1 MDKYWILN
9 IWGELSTWVWEET
22 LKVGRNQ
29 ENMISWTIRLFKK
42 TVSNMTKKLDKVRTG
57 D

>member
-1 MDKYWILN
+1 MSLRRN
-9 IWGELSTWVWEET
+9 SQ
-22 LKVGRNQ
+22 KVGRNQ